1 MGRAEVRPDG
11 PMTRRALYGSHGHS
25 AAGLMGVPLP
35 CQKQPTMK
43 DNREHSGDI
52 HTAPELST
60 RSSRARGRQPDKD
73 EVGGSSPPR
82 PTSAITLTQPLLDEP
97 CASLMRHGAAATT
110 R

>member
-1 MGRAEVRPDG
+1 MARTGLYRSETPS
-11 PMTRRALYGSHGHS
+11 RR
-25 AAGLMGVPLP
+25 LMGVPLP

-52 HTAPELST
+52 HTTPELST

-73 EVGGSSPPR
+73 EVDGSSLPR
-82 PTSAITLTQPLLDEP
+82 LGDLTQII
-97 CASLMRHGAAATT
+97 T